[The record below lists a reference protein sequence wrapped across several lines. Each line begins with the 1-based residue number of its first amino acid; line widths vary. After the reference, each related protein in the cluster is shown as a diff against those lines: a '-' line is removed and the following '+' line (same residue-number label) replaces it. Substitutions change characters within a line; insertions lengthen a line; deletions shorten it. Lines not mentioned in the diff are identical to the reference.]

1 MRSETFHKSEVHCR
15 HGQVFIILPPHLTE
29 PEADRE
35 IWEVVTFFTRK
46 GIDAIPV
53 VDFAN
58 LSSISEYAVRNL
70 CFFCMLAERYGFVPK
85 FRNVNDKVME
95 AFKGSVIENICDVR
109 RNRHVSRRRKQK
121 EELVL
126 V

>member
-1 MRSETFHKSEVHCR
+1 MRSETFHKSEVHYR

-35 IWEVVTFFTRK
+35 IWEVVTLFTRK

-53 VDFAN
+53 VDFAS
-58 LSSISEYAVRNL
+58 LGSISEYAVRNL

-85 FRNVNDKVME
+85 FRNVNKKVME
-95 AFKGSVIENICDVR
+95 AFEGSVIKDVCQVY
-109 RNRHVSRRRKQK
+109 RNRHVSQRREK
-121 EELVL
+121 EELIL